1 MTLVEIYMVAGFLL
15 AAYAVVSN
23 DSIQTLGTFL
33 ASNSHRPWWVLSLFS
48 SSILVAVLVYGWIS
62 NGGDPAYG
70 RLEKF
75 PMPDGGVQFIHVMA
89 PLVLLVL
96 TQFGVPVSTTFL
108 VLTVFAPKNIESMLT
123 KSAIGYVV
131 AFLVALLL
139 YSLVLGKLSEH
150 FHDTKDQEPT
160 ATLVALQWASTGFL
174 WAQWLIQDLANI
186 FVFLPRQ
193 VELWQLLL
201 AIFALVVMQAIM
213 FFRMGGAIQKIVL
226 SKTGTTDIRAATIV
240 DLIFGVILLV
250 FKEWNNMP
258 MSTTWV
264 FLGLLAG
271 REIAM
276 SRLLGEKTLQET
288 WRLIFTDAG
297 KAFLG
302 LVVSVA
308 LAYLAV
314 TFG

>member
-1 MTLVEIYMVAGFLL
+1 MSLVEIYMVVGFVL

-33 ASNSHRPWWVLSLFS
+33 ASNAHRPWWVLSLFS
-48 SSILVAVLVYGWIS
+48 SSILIAVLVYGWVT

-70 RLEKF
+70 RLEAF
-75 PMPDGGVQFIHVMA
+75 PPPEGGVRLIHVLA
-89 PLVLLVL
+89 PLILLVL

-123 KSAIGYVV
+123 KSAMGYVV
-131 AFLVALLL
+131 AFAAALIVYWLMAKVTQHL
-139 YSLVLGKLSEH
+139 H
-150 FHDTKDQEPT
+150 ATQDQEPG
-160 ATLVALQWASTGFL
+160 LHFVIFQWASTGFL
-174 WAQWLIQDLANI
+174 WTQWLIQDFANI

-201 AIFALVVMQAIM
+201 AILTLVTMQAIM
-213 FFRMGGAIQKIVL
+213 FFRLGGEIQKIVL
-226 SKTGTTDIRAATIV
+226 SKTMTTDIRAATIV
-240 DLIFGVILLV
+240 DLIYGVILLV
-250 FKEWNNMP
+250 FKEWSNMP

-276 SRLLGEKTLQET
+276 SRQLGTRSLKKT
-288 WRLIFTDAG
+288 WKLIFTDAG
-297 KAFLG
+297 KAFFG
-302 LVVSVA
+302 LVISVA
-308 LAYLAV
+308 LAAV
-314 TFG
+314 AVALG